1 MVRQTSSL
9 LRQTSSLVKQTVTE
23 WINDDAMRLSA
34 SLAYYTLFSLAPL
47 LLVLA
52 VVVRWVLG
60 DPNAQERMLTEIGGL
75 AGTDVAAAM
84 QSLLESS
91 QRERGAGWWGVL
103 VGMVTVLLG
112 ASAAFN
118 ELRYDLNRI
127 WNIEPP
133 VDPKWT
139 DWIKRRLF
147 AFLVVLGVG
156 VLMAVSF
163 AASATLTAA
172 GQYFSDRLPVPLLVL
187 QGWNLTVSLAVLT
200 VLFALLFKVLPDTHI
215 EWRDVW
221 LGSAVTALLFLAGRT
236 AITQYLVTSGLS
248 SSFGAAGSVVALLA
262 FVYYS
267 TLMFFLGAE
276 FTQVA
281 ATRRKGGKEKT
292 VE

>member
-1 MVRQTSSL
+1 MV
-9 LRQTSSLVKQTVTE
+9 RQTSSLVKQTVTE

-47 LLVLA
+47 LLVM
-52 VVVRWVLG
+52 VVIVRWVLG

-75 AGTDVAAAM
+75 AGTEVATAM
-84 QSLLESS
+84 ESLMESS
-91 QRERGAGWWGVL
+91 QRDRGAGWWGVV

-127 WNIEPP
+127 WNVEPP

-139 DWIKRRLF
+139 DWLKKRLF

-156 VLMAVSF
+156 LLMAVSF

-172 GQYFSDRLPVPLLVL
+172 GEYFSDRLPVPPVVL
-187 QGWNLTVSLAVLT
+187 QAWNLTVSLGVLT
-200 VLFALLFKVLPDTHI
+200 VLFALLFKVLPDI
-215 EWRDVW
+215 QIDWRDVW
-221 LGSAVTALLFLAGRT
+221 LGAAVTAVLFLAGRT
-236 AITQYLVTSGLS
+236 AITQYLVTSGIS

-262 FVYYS
+262 FLYYS
-267 TLMFFLGAE
+267 TLIFFLGAE

-281 ATRRKGGKEKT
+281 ATRRKGGKEET
-292 VE
+292 AE

>member
-1 MVRQTSSL
+1 M
-9 LRQTSSLVKQTVTE
+9 LRQASSLVKQTVTE
-23 WINDDAMRLSA
+23 WIDDDAMRLSA

-60 DPNAQERMLTEIGGL
+60 DPNAQQRMLTEIGGL
-75 AGTDVAAAM
+75 AGTEVSAAM

-91 QRERGAGWWGVL
+91 QRDRGAGWWGLL
-103 VGMVTVLLG
+103 VGMVTILLG

-118 ELRYDLNRI
+118 ELRSDLNLI
-127 WNIEPP
+127 WNVEPP

-172 GQYFSDRLPVPLLVL
+172 GQYFSDRLPVPTVVL
-187 QGWNLTVSLAVLT
+187 QAWNLIVSLAVLT
-200 VLFALLFKVLPDTHI
+200 VLFALLFKVLPDTRI
-215 EWRDVW
+215 DWRDVW
-221 LGSAVTALLFLAGRT
+221 LGSGVTAVLFLAGRT
-236 AITQYLVTSGLS
+236 AITQYLVTSGIS

-262 FVYYS
+262 FLYYS
-267 TLMFFLGAE
+267 TLIFFLGAE
-276 FTQVA
+276 FTHVA
-281 ATRRKGGKEKT
+281 AKQRKGGKEKT